1 MVVSLCSKTV
11 AHFRR
16 LLAST
21 RHTSILLGVRG
32 GGCNGLK
39 YIVEPTSAAPAKLDE
54 ELTVDGVHVI
64 VCGHSLLHL
73 LGTHVRWE
81 ADGLG
86 AGLRFDN
93 PNASATCGCGETFS

>member
-1 MVVSLCSKTV
+1 M
-11 AHFRR
+11 
-16 LLAST
+16 
-21 RHTSILLGVRG
+21 
-32 GGCNGLK
+32 K

-73 LGTHVRWE
+73 LGTAVRWE
-81 ADGLG
+81 EDGLG